1 MSDRVVIIGTFDVGA
16 EARDK
21 AEELFAMM
29 NIETRKEPGCLHYAF
44 TADFG
49 NSNRFHLSEIW
60 VDEGALVEHL
70 QTEHMAT
77 FMATLPELDC
87 TREITKWEGK
97 ALPLG

>member
-1 MSDRVVIIGTFDVGA
+1 MSDRVVIIGTFDVDA
-16 EARDK
+16 EARDR
-21 AEELFAMM
+21 AEELFTMM
-29 NIETRKEPGCLHYAF
+29 NVETRKEPGCLHYAF

-49 NSNRFHLSEIW
+49 NANRFHLSEIW
-60 VDEGALVEHL
+60 VDEGALAEHL
-70 QTEHMAT
+70 RTEHMAT